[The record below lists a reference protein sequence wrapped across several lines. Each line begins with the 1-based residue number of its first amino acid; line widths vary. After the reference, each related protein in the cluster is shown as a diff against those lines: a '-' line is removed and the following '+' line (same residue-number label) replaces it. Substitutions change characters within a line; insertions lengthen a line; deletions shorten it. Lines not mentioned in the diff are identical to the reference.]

1 MSDIKCKKC
10 ASKRFVKCGHIDGYQ
25 RYKCKDCGM
34 QFTLRARRGVDPVAK
49 GLAVFLYSHCG
60 LSMSKIAKL
69 FAVSV
74 VAVLKWIRKAAHDLP
89 NHKDDFK
96 SAEIVMLD
104 EIWHFV
110 NGKKRKYGSGAPPL
124 GYHVNL
130 SAGKSALVVIAR

>member
-1 MSDIKCKKC
+1 MSSIRCKKC
-10 ASKRFVKCGHIDGYQ
+10 ASDRFVKCGHIDGHQ

-34 QFTLRARRGVDPVAK
+34 QFTLRVRRGVDPIAK

-74 VAVLKWIRKAAHDLP
+74 VAVLKWIRKAACDLP
-89 NHKDDFK
+89 QDKIK
-96 SAEIVMLD
+96 QAQVVMLD

-110 NGKKRKYGSGAPPL
+110 NGKKRRYGSGEPL
-124 GYHVNL
+124 MGYHVDL
-130 SAGKSALVVIAR
+130 SDGKSALVVIAL

>member
-1 MSDIKCKKC
+1 
-10 ASKRFVKCGHIDGYQ
+10 
-25 RYKCKDCGM
+25 M
-34 QFTLRARRGVDPVAK
+34 QFTQRPRRGVDPIAK
-49 GLAVFLYSHCG
+49 GLAVFLYSYCG
-60 LSMSKIAKL
+60 LSMSKISKL

-74 VAVLKWIRKAAHDLP
+74 VAVLKWIRKAAYDLP

-110 NGKKRKYGSGAPPL
+110 NGKKRRYGSGEPPL

-130 SAGKSALVVIAR
+130 SDGKSALVVIAR